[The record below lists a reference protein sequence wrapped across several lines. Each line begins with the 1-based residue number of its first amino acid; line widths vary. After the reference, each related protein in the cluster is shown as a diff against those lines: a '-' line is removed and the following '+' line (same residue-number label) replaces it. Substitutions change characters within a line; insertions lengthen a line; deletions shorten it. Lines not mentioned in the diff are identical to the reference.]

1 MVSLRDDERLDYLL
15 AEDMKIVQ
23 SKKAISL
30 ADAPI
35 MDVANMKAFLIQ
47 PGQIVVPFSYIT
59 LLCLLCFCFFR
70 IGFEF
75 LNLLCRVIKPLTQ
88 MLIFKLKMVILFNH
102 FADMLL

>member
-1 MVSLRDDERLDYLL
+1 
-15 AEDMKIVQ
+15 
-23 SKKAISL
+23 
-30 ADAPI
+30 

-47 PGQIVVPFSYIT
+47 PPDCRT
-59 LLCLLCFCFFR
+59 LLLYHSALPSVFCFFR